1 MSYLE
6 QFFLIAA
13 VHLLAVASPGP
24 DFAII
29 LKQSIRY
36 DRRTAIFTSFGIAAG
51 ILLHVTYSLV
61 GIGLIIASDER
72 LFTALKY
79 IAASYFCYIAWH
91 GLRAKKPDDNRD
103 EFRVSSSEDNKKRD
117 EFRVSSREDNKKR
130 DEFRVSSSEDNKKR
144 DEFRVSSSEDN
155 KKRDAFRVSNSEDN
169 KECGELLVANNVGKN
184 NQIPTTKRAFFTGFL
199 VNGLN
204 VKATLFFVSLFSVI
218 IAPETPFPI
227 KLSYGLYMTLAT
239 AAWFVFLSYLL
250 THHRIR
256 YFLQIKGYLLDR
268 VMGGVLL
275 LLAMQ
280 LVLSDI
286 S

>member
-1 MSYLE
+1 MSYFE

-36 DRRTAIFTSFGIAAG
+36 DRRTAIFTSFGIATG

-61 GIGLIIASDER
+61 GVGLIIASDER

-91 GLRAKKPDDNRD
+91 GLRAKKP
-103 EFRVSSSEDNKKRD
+103 EYVSSDMKINSDIKKPD
-117 EFRVSSREDNKKR
+117 VEE
-130 DEFRVSSSEDNKKR
+130 
-144 DEFRVSSSEDN
+144 
-155 KKRDAFRVSNSEDN
+155 
-169 KECGELLVANNVGKN
+169 NNN
-184 NQIPTTKRAFFTGFL
+184 HIPSVQKAFFTGFL
-199 VNGLN
+199 INGLN

-218 IAPETPFPI
+218 IAPETPFAI
-227 KLSYGLYMTLAT
+227 KLSYGLYMTVAT
-239 AAWFVFLSYLL
+239 GAWFVFLSYLL
-250 THHRIR
+250 THYRVR

-268 VMGGVLL
+268 VMGIVLL
-275 LLAMQ
+275 LLAVQ
-280 LVLSDI
+280 LVLSDLN
-286 S
+286 

>member
-1 MSYLE
+1 MSYIE

-36 DRRTAIFTSFGIAAG
+36 DRRTAIITSFGIATG

-91 GLRAKKPDDNRD
+91 GLRAKKPGKNGNELRAANN
-103 EFRVSSSEDNKKRD
+103 ENKKD
-117 EFRVSSREDNKKR
+117 S
-130 DEFRVSSSEDNKKR
+130 
-144 DEFRVSSSEDN
+144 
-155 KKRDAFRVSNSEDN
+155 
-169 KECGELLVANNVGKN
+169 GELRNSGSEKKQNNN
-184 NQIPTTKRAFFTGFL
+184 EQAPSTKRAFFTGFL

-204 VKATLFFVSLFSVI
+204 VKATLFFVSLFSVV
-218 IAPETPFPI
+218 IAPATPFAV
-227 KLSYGLYMTLAT
+227 KLSYGLYMTVAT
-239 AAWFVFLSYLL
+239 AIWFVLLSYLL
-250 THHRIR
+250 THHRVR
-256 YFLQIKGYLLDR
+256 YYLQIKGYLLDR
-268 VMGGVLL
+268 VMGAVLL
-275 LLAMQ
+275 LLAIQ
-280 LVLSDI
+280 LLLSDLN
-286 S
+286 

>member
-1 MSYLE
+1 MSYVE

-36 DRRTAIFTSFGIAAG
+36 DRRTAIFTSFGIATG

-91 GLRAKKPDDNRD
+91 GLRSKKPDNTSD
-103 EFRVSSSEDNKKRD
+103 ELLITSNNKSSNDKS
-117 EFRVSSREDNKKR
+117 
-130 DEFRVSSSEDNKKR
+130 
-144 DEFRVSSSEDN
+144 
-155 KKRDAFRVSNSEDN
+155 SNS
-169 KECGELLVANNVGKN
+169 KANIDKANEQNPSAK
-184 NQIPTTKRAFFTGFL
+184 KAFFTGFL
-199 VNGLN
+199 INGLN

-218 IAPETPFPI
+218 IAPETPFVI
-227 KLSYGLYMTLAT
+227 KLSYGLYMTIAT
-239 AAWFVFLSYLL
+239 GAWFVFLSYLL
-250 THHRIR
+250 THPRIR
-256 YFLQIKGYLLDR
+256 YFLQVKGYLLDR
-268 VMGGVLL
+268 IMGAVLL
-275 LLAMQ
+275 FLAVQ
-280 LVLSDI
+280 LVLSDLG
-286 S
+286 

>member
-6 QFFLIAA
+6 QFFLIAV

-36 DRRTAIFTSFGIAAG
+36 DRKIAVYTSFGIATG

-61 GIGLIIASDER
+61 GIGLLIASDER
-72 LFTALKY
+72 LFTGLKY

-91 GLRAKKPDDNRD
+91 SLRAKKTEPSQQEQQSSGD
-103 EFRVSSSEDNKKRD
+103 ETSEQNGDYPSIKK
-117 EFRVSSREDNKKR
+117 
-130 DEFRVSSSEDNKKR
+130 
-144 DEFRVSSSEDN
+144 
-155 KKRDAFRVSNSEDN
+155 
-169 KECGELLVANNVGKN
+169 
-184 NQIPTTKRAFFTGFL
+184 AFFTGFL
-199 VNGLN
+199 INGLN

-218 IAPETPFPI
+218 IAPDTPFAI

-250 THHRIR
+250 THPKIR
-256 YFLQIKGYLLDR
+256 YFLQIRGYLLDR
-268 VMGGVLL
+268 GMGVILL
-275 LLAMQ
+275 LLAVQ
-280 LVLSDI
+280 LILSDLNT
-286 S
+286 

>member
-1 MSYLE
+1 MSYTE

-36 DRRTAIFTSFGIAAG
+36 DRRTAIMTSFGIATG

-91 GLRAKKPDDNRD
+91 GLRAKKPDD
-103 EFRVSSSEDNKKRD
+103 SS
-117 EFRVSSREDNKKR
+117 
-130 DEFRVSSSEDNKKR
+130 
-144 DEFRVSSSEDN
+144 
-155 KKRDAFRVSNSEDN
+155 
-169 KECGELLVANNVGKN
+169 GELRGSNNDN
-184 NQIPTTKRAFFTGFL
+184 NSDNNNDSNHEQVPSTKRAFFTGFL

-204 VKATLFFVSLFSVI
+204 VKATLFFVSLFSVV
-218 IAPETPFPI
+218 IAPTTPFAI
-227 KLSYGLYMTLAT
+227 KLSYGLYMTVAT
-239 AAWFVFLSYLL
+239 AIWFVCLSYLL
-250 THHRIR
+250 THHRVR
-256 YFLQIKGYLLDR
+256 YYLQIKGYLLDR
-268 VMGGVLL
+268 VMGAVLL
-275 LLAMQ
+275 LLAIQ
-280 LVLSDI
+280 LVLSDLN
-286 S
+286 

>member
-6 QFFLIAA
+6 QFFLIAV

-36 DRRTAIFTSFGIAAG
+36 DRRTAVFTSFGIATG

-72 LFTALKY
+72 LFTGLKY
-79 IAASYFCYIAWH
+79 IAASYFCYLAWH
-91 GLRAKKPDDNRD
+91 SLRAKKPDNTQGDLG
-103 EFRVSSSEDNKKRD
+103 VIG
-117 EFRVSSREDNKKR
+117 
-130 DEFRVSSSEDNKKR
+130 
-144 DEFRVSSSEDN
+144 
-155 KKRDAFRVSNSEDN
+155 
-169 KECGELLVANNVGKN
+169 GELASDYPSIK
-184 NQIPTTKRAFFTGFL
+184 KAFFTGFL
-199 VNGLN
+199 INGLN

-218 IAPETPFPI
+218 IIPQTPFVI

-250 THHRIR
+250 THPKIR
-256 YFLQIKGYLLDR
+256 VFLQVKGYLLDR
-268 VMGGVLL
+268 VMGVILL
-275 LLAMQ
+275 LLAVQ
-280 LVLSDI
+280 LVLSDLG
-286 S
+286 

>member
-29 LKQSIRY
+29 LKQSICY
-36 DRRTAIFTSFGIAAG
+36 DRRTAIFTSFGIATG

-79 IAASYFCYIAWH
+79 VAVGYFCYVAWH
-91 GLRAKKPDDNRD
+91 GLRAKKPK
-103 EFRVSSSEDNKKRD
+103 ESKELRVLSSEENKERGKL
-117 EFRVSSREDNKKR
+117 
-130 DEFRVSSSEDNKKR
+130 
-144 DEFRVSSSEDN
+144 
-155 KKRDAFRVSNSEDN
+155 RVSNSKD
-169 KECGELLVANNVGKN
+169 KN
-184 NQIPTTKRAFFTGFL
+184 EQIPSVKKAFFTGFL
-199 VNGLN
+199 INGLN
-204 VKATLFFVSLFSVI
+204 VKATLFFVSLFSMI
-218 IAPETPFPI
+218 IAPETPFFI
-227 KLSYGLYMTLAT
+227 KLSYGLYMVLAT

-250 THHRIR
+250 THHRVR
-256 YFLQIKGYLLDR
+256 NFLQIKGYLLDR

-275 LLAMQ
+275 LLAVQ
-280 LVLSDI
+280 LVLSDLIPI
-286 S
+286 SQTI

>member
-1 MSYLE
+1 MSNLE
-6 QFFLIAA
+6 QFFLIAS

-36 DRRTAIFTSFGIAAG
+36 DRRTAIFTSFGIATG

-91 GLRAKKPDDNRD
+91 GLRAKKPVNN
-103 EFRVSSSEDNKKRD
+103 SEMQ
-117 EFRVSSREDNKKR
+117 V
-130 DEFRVSSSEDNKKR
+130 
-144 DEFRVSSSEDN
+144 
-155 KKRDAFRVSNSEDN
+155 ANSED
-169 KECGELLVANNVGKN
+169 KYDQV
-184 NQIPTTKRAFFTGFL
+184 PSTKRAFFTGFL

-204 VKATLFFVSLFSVI
+204 VKATLFFVSLFSVV
-218 IAPETPFPI
+218 IAPETLLSI
-227 KLSYGLYMTLAT
+227 KIAYGAYLVFAT
-239 AAWFVFLSYLL
+239 GVWFCFLSFML
-250 THHRIR
+250 TQERVR
-256 YFLQIKGYLLDR
+256 FVLQRKGYILDR
-268 VMGGVLL
+268 VMGVVLL
-275 LLAMQ
+275 ILAIQLL
-280 LVLSDI
+280 LSDL